1 MSSPLN
7 PWTACFSDRST
18 ESDYESAIF
27 HQRRKY
33 LLLIITAILVSGA
46 LNLVNELKIFDFN
59 ESTVNYIVSM
69 RIFIFF
75 VGLIAIVATW
85 KSKNPKSLDIIV
97 FLYGT
102 FCIVVAQYINTIHPS
117 FSDIGPASIVV
128 TVLLIYLIAPA
139 RFPIVAGLALYA
151 SVGLWFAWGIWR
163 DPPPLPG
170 SVFRMT
176 LLLLAINLVG
186 LINAN
191 SRNRRDRLLFAQNHA
206 LAEEVAE
213 HKRTA
218 EALRRQ
224 EVELIKARQRAEQS
238 LAVELATMEEYRK
251 FISVI
256 THEFRNPLAIIRSH
270 TQLAQLQADRAE
282 RDIQPSLSAIGRA
295 VERLQGMFEN
305 WLQGGGIPD
314 QALVPRLQSFFV
326 RSLFEQLDRQAACP
340 ASITLKIVPP
350 DPDLEVRADP
360 SLILL
365 AMLNLIDNAGKYS
378 PPGTSVSV
386 TAGRTGDRAF
396 LRIEDQGYGIPAAE
410 QTRIFEAGYRG
421 AHAGKAAGSGFGLFL
436 VQQIVSTHG
445 GEIILSS
452 SQETG
457 SEFTVWLPAR
467 P

>member
-1 MSSPLN
+1 MSSPLS
-7 PWTACFSDRST
+7 PWTACFSDRNT
-18 ESDYESAIF
+18 ESEYESAIF

-33 LLLIITAILVSGA
+33 LLWIITAILISGA
-46 LNLVNELKIFDFN
+46 LNLINELKIFDFD
-59 ESTVNYIVSM
+59 EVSVSYIVFL
-69 RIFIFF
+69 RAFVFF
-75 VGLIAIVATW
+75 VGLVAIIATW
-85 KSKNPKSLDIIV
+85 KSRNPKSLDAIV

-102 FCIVVAQYINTIHPS
+102 FCILVAQYINTIHPS

-151 SVGLWFAWGIWR
+151 SVGLWFAWGVWR

-170 SVFRMT
+170 SLFRMT

-218 EALRRQ
+218 ETLRRQ
-224 EVELIKARQRAEQS
+224 EAELIKARQRAEQS
-238 LAVELATMEEYRK
+238 LAIELATMEEYRK

-326 RSLFEQLDRQAACP
+326 RDLFEQLDRQATCP
-340 ASITLKIVPP
+340 ASVSLRIVPP
-350 DPDLEVRADP
+350 DPDLEVQADP

-365 AMLNLIDNAGKYS
+365 AMLNLIDNSGKYS
-378 PPGTSVSV
+378 APGTSVSV
-386 TAGRTGDRAF
+386 TAGRSGGRAF
-396 LRIEDQGYGIPAAE
+396 LRVKDQGYGIPPTE
-410 QTRIFEAGYRG
+410 QSRIFDAGYRG
-421 AHAGKAAGSGFGLFL
+421 THAGKAAGSGFGLFL

-445 GEIILSS
+445 GEITLSS
-452 SQETG
+452 SQESG
-457 SEFTVWLPAR
+457 SEFTVWLSAR
-467 P
+467 A